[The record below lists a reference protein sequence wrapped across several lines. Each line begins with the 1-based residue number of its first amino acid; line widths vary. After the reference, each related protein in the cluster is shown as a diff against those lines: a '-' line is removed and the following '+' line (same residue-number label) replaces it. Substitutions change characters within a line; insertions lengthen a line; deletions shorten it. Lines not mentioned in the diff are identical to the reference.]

1 MPDSRKSQMP
11 DHVRNPGGIADLLAR
26 IVDKS
31 LSPVDLVQGYLDRI
45 SATDHAVE
53 AWREVDG
60 ERALSEARVRE
71 QEAAAGKIRGLLHGI
86 PVGVKDIIDVE
97 GVASQCGSKLRADAA
112 VANADA
118 EVVSALKSQGAIVLG
133 KLHTTEFAFRDAS
146 PARNP
151 WNLAH
156 TPGGSS
162 SGSGA
167 AVAAGMVPVAL
178 GTQTLA
184 SVNRPA
190 AYCGIAAFKP
200 SSRSMSSYG
209 IAPLAPS
216 YDTVGFYGARVDDA
230 VHAFEAA
237 APRFMRLKYGHRG
250 SNALRVVLVDDPLI
264 ESAEPDMK
272 AAYSRMADAI
282 AAAGHKVE
290 TRKSLV
296 SCEEIGELQRSTMT
310 FESGRAHRD
319 LLKAPQGQVG
329 LRLLE
334 LIEEGLSISSTT
346 YLDQRGKLDRLRR
359 EVFQPNR
366 DAHAFLWPATPA
378 PAPEGLAWT
387 GDASYIGP
395 WTGLG
400 GPMLSVPAGLAS
412 NGMPL
417 GCLLMG
423 RPGTDAEMC
432 DWGRRLAEAGEV
444 SPFDLA

>member
-1 MPDSRKSQMP
+1 MSDSGKSQMP
-11 DHVRNPGGIADLLAR
+11 DQVRDPGGIADLLAR

-31 LSPVDLVQGYLDRI
+31 LSPVDLLQGYLDRI
-45 SATDHAVE
+45 SEIDPAVE

-60 ERALSEARVRE
+60 ERALGEARARE
-71 QEAAAGKIRGLLHGI
+71 REVAEGQIRGLLHGI
-86 PVGVKDIIDVE
+86 PIGVKDIIDVE
-97 GVASQCGSKLRADAA
+97 GVASQCGSKLRANAPA
-112 VANADA
+112 ANADA
-118 EVVSALKSQGAIVLG
+118 EVVSALRSQGAIVLG

-200 SSRSMSSYG
+200 SSRSMSAYG

-230 VHAFEAA
+230 VQVFEAA
-237 APRFMRLKYGHRG
+237 APRFMRLKFGHRS
-250 SNALRVVLVDDPLI
+250 SNALRVVLIEDPLI
-264 ESAEPDMK
+264 DNAEPDMK
-272 AAYSRMADAI
+272 AACTGMAEAI
-282 AAAGHKVE
+282 SAAGHEVE
-290 TRKSLV
+290 SRKMPV
-296 SCEEIGELQRSTMT
+296 SCEEIGEIQRATMT
-310 FESGRAHRD
+310 FEAGRAHRE
-319 LLKAPQGQVG
+319 LLKAPHGQVG
-329 LRLLE
+329 ARLLE
-334 LIEEGLSISSTT
+334 LIEEGLSISSTM
-346 YLDQRGKLDRLRR
+346 YLNQRGKLDRLRR

-387 GDASYIGP
+387 GDSSYIGP

-400 GPMLSVPAGLAS
+400 GPILSVPAGLAS

-417 GCLLMG
+417 GCLLLG

-444 SPFDLA
+444 SPFESD